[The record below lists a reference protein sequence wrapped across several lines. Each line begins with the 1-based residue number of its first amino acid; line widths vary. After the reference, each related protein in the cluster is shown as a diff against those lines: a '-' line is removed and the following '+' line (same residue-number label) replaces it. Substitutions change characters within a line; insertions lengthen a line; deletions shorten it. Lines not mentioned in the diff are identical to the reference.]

1 MSFSVDMWN
10 GFDIIKSSFLSNW
23 IKMNQ
28 LIELLLLYS
37 SHVKVFYEGL
47 NNLYESTKNA
57 IGKKGNIIFNDA
69 LNLLIS
75 SFKIESEQYRNHYN
89 LIMKNIKELREK
101 LEKLKI
107 NIQQNFNQNEEN
119 RINFKDVLNNLITKK
134 TNFDKSCKEFYL
146 NMAEEETYKIFE
158 LKTVNNNQTNNL
170 KKVWETKGDY
180 INFLAKSNEIR
191 ELFNKD
197 TEKILVNLEKEYK
210 DLLYYLEYL
219 IKTYIK
225 DKIFTHKEISES
237 YRLNNENTFDKI
249 NYKDIFN
256 NFILKNAT
264 KEFPMNELD
273 FIPFKLNENI
283 FIQNNQKNNKYIELS
298 KNDQN
303 KVFNLI
309 QNHLKN
315 NKINLYENDFSKK
328 FLNQPFIGKNLLK
341 GNEIILDD
349 KKEEKEEV
357 FEIGSNVFE
366 IIYSEKSEEIKEKNE
381 NFNFI
386 KDFIITLVIE
396 ETESNNKD
404 KDKDK
409 NNNNI
414 QKEIKDFKVIT
425 EDERIKYNALLVKFM
440 KLIEPKNKYK
450 FDYLNFFIKFLTISR
465 TKGLFKLNPFVY
477 QIFINIFTYILMKY
491 KNSYDYVKNVILL
504 AQTFY
509 KGNDKKSGEEKIY
522 LLNGLKNH
530 AAFKEPETWHRAIN
544 YILSLSIK
552 KINKYSL
559 DIINKDEYFENLN
572 RTAMNI
578 IISSLYDMKIS
589 TNDTIVYENV
599 KHFYSQIYKLD
610 EKIIDEQVN
619 ISLGNSIKNNEV
631 KNEKQINKIE
641 ENKDIQNDNKDKK
654 ENK

>member
-1 MSFSVDMWN
+1 MSFSVDLWN

-23 IKMNQ
+23 VKMNQ

-75 SFKIESEQYRNHYN
+75 SFKIESEQYKNHYN

-328 FLNQPFIGKNLLK
+328 FFNQPFIGKNLLK

-357 FEIGSNVFE
+357 FEIGSNVFK

-409 NNNNI
+409 NNI

-425 EDERIKYNALLVKFM
+425 DYERIKYNALLVKFM

-450 FDYLNFFIKFLTISR
+450 FDYLDFFIKFLTISR

-530 AAFKEPETWHRAIN
+530 ATFKEPETWHRAIN

-599 KHFYSQIYKLD
+599 KHFYSLIYKLD

-641 ENKDIQNDNKDKK
+641 ENKDIQNYNKDKK